1 MKKCFLGALY
11 VISALLSSVFAFVF
25 REKVS
30 FHIAPVIVLLSLLL
44 QFVILFAKDSVEVTN
59 LSSGDLNKKEVFS
72 LMRIISYT
80 TLCAIPLI
88 FPLVVFGKEAANAI
102 IACTIWLLT
111 FAVGFVIFRISY
123 GSRIKNRIKNEE
135 IELQEQKK
143 REEQGL
149 I

>member
-88 FPLVVFGKEAANAI
+88 FPLVVFVLNVSK
-102 IACTIWLLT
+102 CT
-111 FAVGFVIFRISY
+111 
-123 GSRIKNRIKNEE
+123 
-135 IELQEQKK
+135 KK
-143 REEQGL
+143 
-149 I
+149 